1 MKEDYYTVVA
11 SLPHLPYFAN
21 AERLPLSRLRLE
33 QRLRMLDADETR
45 QILQAEFLAGWRLP
59 AGKLESGGKIA
70 AQYKTMLQSISQPV
84 LREFVEYRLDL
95 QTVVAALRIRQAG
108 HDPEQ
113 YPGSWGIGHLV
124 KHIEAHWD
132 APDFRLGTVF
142 PWVQEANSYLAASDA
157 MALDRLLMDTVWRKL
172 SRLGDRRPFGFE
184 AITAF
189 VFKWDILQAW
199 LQRDAS
205 AAKQRFQVLIEEIKH
220 VQ

>member
-1 MKEDYYTVVA
+1 MKGDYYTVVT
-11 SLPHLPYFAN
+11 SFPHLPYFAD

-33 QRLRMLDADETR
+33 QRLRMLDADESR
-45 QILQAEFLAGWRLP
+45 QIFQAEFLAGWRLP
-59 AGKLESGGKIA
+59 TGKLGGGNTA
-70 AQYKTMLQSISQPV
+70 ARYKTALQSISQPV

-95 QTVVAALRIRQAG
+95 QTIVAALRIRHAG
-108 HDPEQ
+108 RNPEQ
-113 YPGSWGIGHLV
+113 YPGIWGVGHLV
-124 KHIEAHWD
+124 KPIEAHWD
-132 APDFRLGTVF
+132 APDFRLGTMY
-142 PWVQEANSYLAASDA
+142 PWVLEANNALAAADA
-157 MALDRLLMDTVWRKL
+157 MALDRLLMDVVWRHL
-172 SRLGDRRPFGFE
+172 SRLGDTNPFGFE

>member
-1 MKEDYYTVVA
+1 MTNYYTVVA
-11 SLPHLPYFAN
+11 SFPHLPYFAD

-33 QRLRMLDADETR
+33 QRLRMLETDQSR
-45 QILQAEFLAGWRLP
+45 QIFQAEFLAGWRLS
-59 AGKLESGGKIA
+59 AGKLCGGNIA
-70 AQYKTMLQSISQPV
+70 AQYKTGLQRISEPV
-84 LREFVEYRLDL
+84 LREFVEYRLDI

-108 HDPEQ
+108 RDPEQ
-113 YPGSWGIGHLV
+113 YTGGWGVGHWV

-132 APDFRLGTVF
+132 AADFRLGTVY
-142 PWVQEANSYLAASDA
+142 PWVNEADSYLAAADA

-172 SRLGDRRPFGFE
+172 SRLGDMRPFGFE

>member
-1 MKEDYYTVVA
+1 MKDYYTVVA
-11 SLPHLPYFAN
+11 SFPHLPYFAE

-59 AGKLESGGKIA
+59 AGKLGSGGKIT
-70 AQYKTMLQSISQPV
+70 AQYKSMLQSISQPV
-84 LREFVEYRLDL
+84 LREFVEYRLDI
-95 QTVVAALRIRQAG
+95 QTILAALRIRQAG
-108 HDPEQ
+108 RDPKQ
-113 YPGSWGIGHLV
+113 YPGTWGIGRLV

-132 APDFRLGTVF
+132 AADFRLGTVY
-142 PWVQEANSYLAASDA
+142 PWVQEADSYLEATDA

-172 SRLGDRRPFGFE
+172 SRLADMSPFGFE

-199 LQRDAS
+199 LQRDAPT
-205 AAKQRFQVLIEEIKH
+205 AKQRFQVMIEEIKH
-220 VQ
+220 V

>member
-1 MKEDYYTVVA
+1 MKDYYTVVA
-11 SLPHLPYFAN
+11 SFPHLPYFAE

-59 AGKLESGGKIA
+59 AGKLGSGGKIT
-70 AQYKTMLQSISQPV
+70 AQYKSMLQSISQPV
-84 LREFVEYRLDL
+84 LREFVEYRLDI
-95 QTVVAALRIRQAG
+95 QTLLAALRIRQAG
-108 HDPEQ
+108 RDPKQ
-113 YPGSWGIGHLV
+113 YPGTWGIGRLV

-132 APDFRLGTVF
+132 AADFRLGTVY
-142 PWVQEANSYLAASDA
+142 PWVQEADSYLAASDA

-172 SRLGDRRPFGFE
+172 SRLADMSPFGFE

-199 LQRDAS
+199 LQRDAPT
-205 AAKQRFQVLIEEIKH
+205 AKQRFQVMIEEIKH
-220 VQ
+220 V